1 MSHPIPQDIPI
12 QQRGFSIFVELG
24 YEPTV
29 RFEEGLSR
37 LYEWYEM

>member
-1 MSHPIPQDIPI
+1 MCAIRASFEKIT
-12 QQRGFSIFVELG
+12 RELG

-37 LYEWYEM
+37 LYEWHEKLMYVVA